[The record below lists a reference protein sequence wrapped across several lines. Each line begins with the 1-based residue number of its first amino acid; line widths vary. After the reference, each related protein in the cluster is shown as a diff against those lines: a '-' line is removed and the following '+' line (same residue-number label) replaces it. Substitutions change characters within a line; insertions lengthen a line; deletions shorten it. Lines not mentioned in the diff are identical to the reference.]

1 MEIKPKK
8 HFIIFGIITL
18 LLTSCSKQSQY
29 TVLLDKVDT
38 TTDRISISYVSDV
51 VLDANVAY
59 YVDYYVDDI
68 LEEKDDILSL
78 VKTMAGDWNFDFK
91 VMPVGNMYKHY
102 IRFNIYI
109 DECVILFS
117 MLFNDDSSVIVI
129 GSWTENTSN
138 NLYHHVYDDKNKT
151 LLSLKSYY
159 DKHINE
165 MKEMAIVDPMDSQ
178 NEYFFYY

>member
-1 MEIKPKK
+1 MHKNLK
-8 HFIIFGIITL
+8 FLNLTLLITL

-29 TVLLDKVDT
+29 TLLLDKVDT

-91 VMPVGNMYKHY
+91 IMPVGNMYEHY
-102 IRFNIYI
+102 I
-109 DECVILFS
+109 
-117 MLFNDDSSVIVI
+117 
-129 GSWTENTSN
+129 
-138 NLYHHVYDDKNKT
+138 
-151 LLSLKSYY
+151 
-159 DKHINE
+159 
-165 MKEMAIVDPMDSQ
+165 
-178 NEYFFYY
+178 